1 MSLSSKAGDLS
12 GEAPNGGDMCVLW
25 LICVI
30 VQPEPTKDCK
40 AIFLQLK
47 NKLKKNKDSSLNRVF

>member
-47 NKLKKNKDSSLNRVF
+47 NKLKKK